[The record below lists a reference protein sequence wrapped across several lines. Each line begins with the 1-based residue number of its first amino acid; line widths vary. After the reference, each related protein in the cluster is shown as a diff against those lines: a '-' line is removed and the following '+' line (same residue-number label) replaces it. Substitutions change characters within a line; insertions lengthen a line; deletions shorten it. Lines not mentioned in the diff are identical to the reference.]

1 MPPRRNRRAGV
12 EDLWRLSDGSP
23 SKRDGQG
30 MRWRARWVDPA
41 GQERTKAFPRKV
53 DAQHHVDR
61 VTTQLTTST
70 YVDPKAGRL
79 TVGGAVQRYLEGFQ
93 GKAKTL
99 DGYQSVARSRILP
112 RWESVP
118 IDAVLTSDI
127 AAWLNGLQQGEDS
140 VSAARARQ
148 AGLILRSALDRA
160 VDDRLLAVN
169 PAARV
174 KLPRAAEKRRG
185 PRLTV
190 AQLWTVADEMPTA
203 TDRALFLTLVLAG
216 LRWGEAVAL
225 QVKAVDYEQRRLT
238 VSRTYTDLNGTI
250 YEGTPKSH
258 ATRWVPFPRS
268 LGEELRPLTLG
279 KAPDEDVF
287 RAGRGGVFRH
297 RNWARRTLRPALA
310 RAGCDEAMRIH
321 DLRGTF
327 ASVAVQGGANIK
339 VLQRA
344 LGHESATLTLDA
356 YADLY
361 EDDLTGLGDRIETA
375 AYALRTGPVST
386 APESADI
393 SR

>member
-30 MRWRARWVDPA
+30 MRWRARWVDPS
-41 GQERTKAFPRKV
+41 GQERSKAFPRKV
-53 DAQHHVDR
+53 DAQQHIDR

-79 TVGGAVQRYLEGFQ
+79 TVGGAVQRYLDGFQ
-93 GKAKTL
+93 GKPKTL
-99 DGYQSVARSRILP
+99 DGYQSVARSRIMP

-118 IDAVLTSDI
+118 IDAVLTSDV
-127 AAWLNGLQQGEDS
+127 AAWLRDLQQGDDS
-140 VSAARARQ
+140 VSPARARQ
-148 AGLILRSALDRA
+148 AGLILRSALERT

-169 PAARV
+169 PVARV
-174 KLPRAAEKRRG
+174 KLPRAAGKRPG
-185 PRLTV
+185 VRLSV
-190 AQLWTVADEMPTA
+190 SELWKVADAMPTD
-203 TDRALFLTLVLAG
+203 TDRALLLTLALSG
-216 LRWGEAVAL
+216 LRWGEATAL
-225 QVKAVDYEQRRLT
+225 QVKAVDYTAGRLT

-258 ATRWVPFPRS
+258 ATRWVPFPKS
-268 LGEELRPLTLG
+268 LGDALHPLTDG
-279 KAPDEDVF
+279 KAAGDDVF
-287 RAGRGGVFRH
+287 RSGRGAVYRH
-297 RNWARRTLRPALA
+297 RNWARRTFRPALKS
-310 RAGCDEAMRIH
+310 AGSDESMRIH

-327 ASVAVQGGANIK
+327 ASLAVQGGANIK

-361 EDDLTGLGDRIETA
+361 EDDLTGLGDRIEAA
-375 AYALRTGPVST
+375 AYSLRTEPKPV
-386 APESADI
+386 APESGCKPL
-393 SR
+393 